1 MRYRVIIVEDDP
13 MVAAIDRQ
21 YVESDPA
28 FRVERVFKT
37 GADALAYL
45 SAARADLIILDYY
58 TPGMMGREFM
68 DRLHAM
74 DLHVAVIAVTSASE
88 AEIVQGLLARG
99 VLDYLVKP
107 FAQKRFTQAL
117 EKFRRRM
124 ETLGGAQESLDQQ
137 AIDRLVGQA
146 GAPAAADEQ
155 LAKGLNPA
163 TLELVRGFF
172 RESGAG
178 SFTSEQVAA
187 QIHLSRITVRR
198 YVNYMMAAG
207 ELTSTIDYQ
216 TGGRPSIH
224 YRRAKLK

>member
-13 MVAAIDRQ
+13 MVAAIDRH
-21 YVESDPA
+21 YVESDPD
-28 FRVERVFKT
+28 FLVERVFKT
-37 GADALAYL
+37 GTDALDYL
-45 SAARADLIILDYY
+45 ASARADLVILDYY
-58 TPGMMGREFM
+58 TPGMTGREFM

-74 DLHVAVIAVTSASE
+74 DVRVAVIAVTSASE

-107 FAQKRFTQAL
+107 FAQERFTQAL

-124 ETLGGAQESLDQQ
+124 QTLGSPENSLDQQ
-137 AIDRLVGQA
+137 AIDRLLGLENRS
-146 GAPAAADEQ
+146 PAAGEP

-163 TLELVRGFF
+163 TLELVRDFF
-172 RESGAG
+172 RENAAE

-198 YVNYMMAAG
+198 YVNYMMETG
-207 ELTSTIDYQ
+207 ELASTIDYQ

-224 YRRAKLK
+224 YRLAKLK